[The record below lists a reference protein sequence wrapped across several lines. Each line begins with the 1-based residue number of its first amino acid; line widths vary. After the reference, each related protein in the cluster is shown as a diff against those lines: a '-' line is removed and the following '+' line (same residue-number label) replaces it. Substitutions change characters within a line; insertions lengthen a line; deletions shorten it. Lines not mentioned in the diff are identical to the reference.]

1 MFGADCADA
10 VAAVKVNDENV
21 DDVRRRRAA
30 STLTVGCTYGGA
42 PRASTAAA
50 AEANDN
56 DDDDV
61 RELRTAGSL
70 SATERHTQQSL
81 CRCRTAP
88 PHAAS
93 GRDTQLTSTPIRAR
107 QGIPKY

>member
-61 RELRTAGSL
+61 RELRTA
-70 SATERHTQQSL
+70 
-81 CRCRTAP
+81 AP

>member
-70 SATERHTQQSL
+70 SATERHTVITATVADTDDETDDVAYE
-81 CRCRTAP
+81 RTP
-88 PHAAS
+88 
-93 GRDTQLTSTPIRAR
+93 AR

>member
-56 DDDDV
+56 DDDD
-61 RELRTAGSL
+61 
-70 SATERHTQQSL
+70 QQSL